1 MPCGPS
7 EPHSAREPH
16 PRSALKRCPSA
27 PPESLCAVT
36 TVAPQAPADGD
47 RLPWTGLSDNHQQQH
62 VHACPECLLL
72 TGHREGGDRRGTTP
86 GGHGSPCVG
95 HASRPPAHPSSSSP
109 RRGGRGAA
117 SLVQPPAPLLS
128 PPVRTR
134 ARPEGSGGPERGEDR
149 AGLGSE
155 DPTHPTHLPVP
166 RAVSPARHTQ

>member
-16 PRSALKRCPSA
+16 PRSALKRCPST

-47 RLPWTGLSDNHQQQH
+47 RLRGPVLATITSSNMCTLALNVCYSPGTEKG
-62 VHACPECLLL
+62 V
-72 TGHREGGDRRGTTP
+72 TVGGHPP

-95 HASRPPAHPSSSSP
+95 HASRPPARPSSSSP
-109 RRGGRGAA
+109 RQGGRGAA
-117 SLVQPPAPLLS
+117 SLAQPPAPLLS